1 MTRTRNYLAVAL
13 ALSASILVGAGIHQ
27 PASATKLNAKPLPR
41 RNGDASG
48 KASYDRDDKDFSN
61 GVESVVPVSRFR
73 RRPDYRELEK
83 QKQEEEAQRLEAEK
97 QAREAKSAETRA
109 AYKKKLEQ
117 FKVRKQQAVQL
128 NNDAVSFGQQGRW
141 DDAISAHEKAVEYDP
156 GNKQFRINL
165 SAARTA
171 LGQQKLKEGKT
182 QAAASLLRKA
192 LAAAPDNGMAGK
204 LLTKAL
210 QDMGLDPGDA
220 DVRIGMGDQLKA
232 TNDYQGAYIEYQQA
246 LKIDPCAKTYVKMG
260 DIELIYQ
267 RVSEAL
273 KWYGQAIVKDPDFAP
288 AHRQLGLLYLGRR
301 DNTKA
306 ADSLRKALILDSD
319 DHAAGQAL
327 VSIWRDQVA
336 KNPLS
341 ADNHLGLAGAL
352 QLSGDFVGA
361 QSEYNKLQAI
371 DPNNAGL
378 KPGLESLKR
387 AYQHATAEK
396 HRKAAETLFS
406 QGLKRE
412 ALAEI
417 SQATMMEPRNAKY
430 QFLLGE
436 CLEANGDYKGA
447 HQAYLTC
454 VLIDPEHN
462 QEAAARMKEMQGFK
476 GVGTTT
482 SMPTMQPMRSVPQ
495 LPARGGQG
503 GMYQNVAPRTMNRMA
518 VSQPVQGNP
527 NINRN
532 PGAMMPPASM
542 PPMRTVQNPNPISSP
557 NPNMNAAFHGKS
569 MYEGAPAARPSIAQN
584 PVANA
589 FQSVA
594 RQAAQPGP
602 GVNSLEPRIF
612 PAVDADN
619 PIADGEAKTDTV
631 NYQGQPQ
638 SQTASEVSTQTKQT
652 SSPLSASMAMVSAAE
667 QQKDHRGAAKI
678 LREMLINNL
687 KNAEIHHRLAVN
699 LMAAG
704 EISQAVT
711 EFRIASALKPGNKV
725 YASDLARA
733 LSVNKRSLSHN
744 GVGGGQ

>member
-1 MTRTRNYLAVAL
+1 MNRTRPSFKPILALAVTTTV
-13 ALSASILVGAGIHQ
+13 LSLVYQ
-27 PASATKLNAKPLPR
+27 PLPASATKLNAAPLPR
-41 RNGDASG
+41 RNGDSNG
-48 KASYDRDDKDFSN
+48 KASYDRGEKDF
-61 GVESVVPVSRFR
+61 GAAEETVVPTSRFR

-83 QKQEEEAQRLEAEK
+83 QQKEEDARKAEEAKKSLEAK
-97 QAREAKSAETRA
+97 QAMTREA
-109 AYKKKLEQ
+109 YKRQLDQIKEK
-117 FKVRKQQAVQL
+117 KQQAVQL

-141 DDAISAHEKAVEYDP
+141 EEAIAAHEKAVEYDS

-171 LGQQKLKEGKT
+171 YGQQKLKEGKT

-204 LLTKAL
+204 LLTQAL
-210 QDMGLDPGDA
+210 ESMGMDPGDA
-220 DVRIGMGDQLKA
+220 DVRIGLGDQLIA
-232 TNDYQGAYIEYQQA
+232 SNDYQGAYIEYQQA
-246 LKIDPCAKTYVKMG
+246 LKIDPSAKTYVKMG
-260 DIELIYQ
+260 DIELVYR
-267 RVSEAL
+267 RVGEAL
-273 KWYGQAIVKDPDFAP
+273 KWYGQAIVKDPDYAA
-288 AHRQLGLLYLGRR
+288 AHRQLGMLYLAQK

-306 ADSLRKALILDSD
+306 ADSLRKALILDGD

-327 VSIWRDQVA
+327 VAIWREQVA

-341 ADNHLGLAGAL
+341 ADYHLGLAGAL

-361 QSEYNKLQAI
+361 RSEYNKLEAI
-371 DPNNAGL
+371 DPQNSGLVAGR
-378 KPGLESLKR
+378 ESLKR

-396 HRKAAETLFS
+396 HRKAAETLFG

-462 QEAAARMKEMQGFK
+462 QEAAARMKEMQSYK
-476 GVGTTT
+476 GQGQPVSMMPQQNMARSMP
-482 SMPTMQPMRSVPQ
+482 SMPTMQQPAYPQ
-495 LPARGGQG
+495 Q
-503 GMYQNVAPRTMNRMA
+503 
-518 VSQPVQGNP
+518 
-527 NINRN
+527 
-532 PGAMMPPASM
+532 AM
-542 PPMRTVQNPNPISSP
+542 
-557 NPNMNAAFHGKS
+557 PNMRQMQSPGQVAMSQNSPPNLQVNAPFNGKS
-569 MYEGAPAARPSIAQN
+569 MYEGAPMQHQAAPGQQMIQQAIQQPMQQPVHMN
-584 PVANA
+584 PVANTFRQVA
-589 FQSVA
+589 DQASRAQS
-594 RQAAQPGP
+594 QD
-602 GVNSLEPRIF
+602 LKPRIF
-612 PAVDADN
+612 PAENADN
-619 PIADGEAKTDTV
+619 PIADGAPNPDTV
-631 NYQGQPQ
+631 NNQSLTQKAAGQAEEANETNAPL
-638 SQTASEVSTQTKQT
+638 TAQ
-652 SSPLSASMAMVSAAE
+652 MAMVSAAE
-667 QQKDHRGAAKI
+667 QQKDHLGAAKI
-678 LREMLINNL
+678 LREMLTNNL
-687 KNAEIHHRLAVN
+687 NNAEIHHRLAVN

-744 GVGGGQ
+744 GVGVGQ